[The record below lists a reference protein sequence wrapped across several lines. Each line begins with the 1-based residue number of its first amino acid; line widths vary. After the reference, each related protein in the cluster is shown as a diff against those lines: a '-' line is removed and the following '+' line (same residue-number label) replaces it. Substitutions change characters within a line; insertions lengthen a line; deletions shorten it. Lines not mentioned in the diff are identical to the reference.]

1 MDIHL
6 ALLVFKQ
13 WNSSQTSQDPL
24 RCGVALAS
32 LGQTAPHLMDQAPK
46 SPLCQIAPFY
56 PSKNPIP
63 PNDISSD
70 KNSALSA
77 SPDAQAWGARPY
89 PSDRK
94 HGQPNSLSSKY
105 QSSLRRAAH
114 FCHLTQTVKIARY
127 TPHIISEKKG

>member
-70 KNSALSA
+70 KNSALLGQMHRPGEQDPTHQTESMGSQTPSPASTSPVWGELLISA
-77 SPDAQAWGARPY
+77 
-89 PSDRK
+89 
-94 HGQPNSLSSKY
+94 
-105 QSSLRRAAH
+105 
-114 FCHLTQTVKIARY
+114 I
-127 TPHIISEKKG
+127 